1 MRHDNFC
8 DRLISRMTCG
18 SKRKEPSVSDGGKI
32 ERSGVPKAA
41 KAFCLWPASLGYRA
55 NFCTTGS
62 RRAHGPEGLNRFPFS
77 HKGRRR
83 SSSAQFPVS
92 NEHVAPPPVFCLIST
107 GSSVQLSIE
116 RLSNTDPAAPSD
128 GMPAMTSVAKIS
140 LARRPAMVCLAPLK
154 VSSQERAV
162 MSTLLTR
169 QTILSAVTEIFL
181 A

>member
-77 HKGRRR
+77 HKGREEFLIT
-83 SSSAQFPVS
+83 AVS
-92 NEHVAPPPVFCLIST
+92 LL
-107 GSSVQLSIE
+107 LSIDC
-116 RLSNTDPAAPSD
+116 R
-128 GMPAMTSVAKIS
+128 G
-140 LARRPAMVCLAPLK
+140 R
-154 VSSQERAV
+154 
-162 MSTLLTR
+162 LLTYCCR
-169 QTILSAVTEIFL
+169 LHIGIRFV
-181 A
+181 

>member
-1 MRHDNFC
+1 MVADTDVLWQFQTISLIESMRSAPASSTLRVQTSVVDCTPGMRHGNFC

-77 HKGRRR
+77 HKGRRG
-83 SSSAQFPVS
+83 SSSAQF
-92 NEHVAPPPVFCLIST
+92 
-107 GSSVQLSIE
+107 
-116 RLSNTDPAAPSD
+116 
-128 GMPAMTSVAKIS
+128 
-140 LARRPAMVCLAPLK
+140 
-154 VSSQERAV
+154 
-162 MSTLLTR
+162 
-169 QTILSAVTEIFL
+169 
-181 A
+181 